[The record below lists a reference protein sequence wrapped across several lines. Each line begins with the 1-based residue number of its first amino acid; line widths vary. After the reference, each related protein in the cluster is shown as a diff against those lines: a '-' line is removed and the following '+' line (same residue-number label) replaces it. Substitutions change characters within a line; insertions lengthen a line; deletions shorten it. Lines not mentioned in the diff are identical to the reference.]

1 MESSIKV
8 FIPLETNNLAQKINC
23 NLALNCKGLIFVQF
37 DVLNFFKK
45 YSLGIP
51 DPYITFD
58 LLTKYKFNQSLDL
71 YFGIYNLFDRTY
83 YKSANINSTQSSIG
97 IEQFAEPGRHFK
109 CGFKFVF

>member
-1 MESSIKV
+1 MNY
-8 FIPLETNNLAQKINC
+8 T
-23 NLALNCKGLIFVQF
+23 G
-37 DVLNFFKK
+37 
-45 YSLGIP
+45 YWP

-58 LLTKYKFNQSLDL
+58 LLTKYKFKQSLDL